1 MAKKQLQILEQHKK
15 SDKITLLDAYKK
27 PSLDKQH
34 AYKEC
39 KKIFNELNGK
49 DFKIISKNI
58 YVFSIGF
65 YYDKNDKL
73 YFHYETDKT
82 VLDFEVK

>member
-1 MAKKQLQILEQHKK
+1 MTKKQLQILDQHKK
-15 SDKITLLDAYKK
+15 SNKITLLDVYKK
-27 PSLDKQH
+27 PSSDKQY

-39 KKIFNELNGK
+39 RKIFDELNGK

-65 YYDKNDKL
+65 YYNKCGKL

-82 VLDFEVK
+82 ILDFEVK